1 MAKTTTEKA
10 KEMLWC
16 VNEALSFCDL
26 VLSSNKATD
35 EQKKKAKEDREKFY
49 QRFLVLD
56 EILSYRQKGDIGTT
70 SWRHAVKRFRQDID
84 SSYVPYEGYQE

>member
-10 KEMLWC
+10 KEILWS
-16 VNEALSFCDL
+16 VNEVLSFCDL
-26 VLSSNKATD
+26 VLSSNKTTE
-35 EQKKKAKEDREKFY
+35 EQKKKAKEDKEKFY

-56 EILSYRQKGDIGTT
+56 EILSYRQRGDIGTT

-84 SSYVPYEGYQE
+84 PSYVPYEGYQE